1 MRPYLQITGVIPWKT
16 EPSSLSLPEQET
28 DIYHK
33 LVLEEK
39 ESQSNELNCGKIN
52 GKCQYLFLWLITV
65 VSYNTP
71 TSKSCYKIKGS
82 LHWSANIQMSDQLP
96 SKCISS

>member
-33 LVLEEK
+33 
-39 ESQSNELNCGKIN
+39 
-52 GKCQYLFLWLITV
+52 V
-65 VSYNTP
+65 VSRRKKKVKV
-71 TSKSCYKIKGS
+71 TS
-82 LHWSANIQMSDQLP
+82 
-96 SKCISS
+96 

>member
-33 LVLEEK
+33 VVLEEK
-39 ESQSNELNCGKIN
+39 EK
-52 GKCQYLFLWLITV
+52 
-65 VSYNTP
+65 
-71 TSKSCYKIKGS
+71 SK
-82 LHWSANIQMSDQLP
+82 
-96 SKCISS
+96 